1 MEDPGRVME
10 DPGRVFGAA
19 GGATGN
25 PGRAYGVVLL
35 QFGISGPR
43 KWFLR
48 WLGTSVNASG
58 ISGTG
63 ISGELARLVANPL
76 MALPL
81 ACFVGIPGVIFIG
94 ALTLIVEQAYIIAE
108 CMVLGKL

>member
-43 KWFLR
+43 KWVLR

-63 ISGELARLVANPL
+63 ISGEVARPVANPL

-81 ACFVGIPGVIFIG
+81 A
-94 ALTLIVEQAYIIAE
+94 
-108 CMVLGKL
+108 